1 MEKKKAQEL
10 IAQLTYPEKLALL
23 ALLKSRERN
32 PLPSVPPAENPTDIK
47 D

>member
-1 MEKKKAQEL
+1 MEKEEAKRMIDA
-10 IAQLTYPEKLALL
+10 LTYPEKLALL

-32 PLPSVPPAENPTDIK
+32 PLPAVPPAENPTEIK